1 MLSIGACLG
10 CFVTERKHRE
20 VKGAACH
27 IFRHF
32 EHTVLVD
39 LVNRQAEDF
48 RCGIGFEGLDLVKPN
63 PITVNDKTFL
73 FSRKCMLLCGETC
86 KDDVVALSGKRLGRV
101 LGFWAEQQ
109 PSPEGLVD
117 RTSSIAVQMLF
128 FRCVPGDGN
137 TWSTEKAEHS
147 FVPAS
152 DLMAPVVWAPRS
164 ETAIRAVLPRV
175 WYSA

>member
-1 MLSIGACLG
+1 MLHLHDGMLSIGACLG

-27 IFRHF
+27 IFRNF

-86 KDDVVALSGKRLGRV
+86 KDDVVALSGKRLRRV

-109 PSPEGLVD
+109 PSPEGLMASPTISQA
-117 RTSSIAVQMLF
+117 RPPASRSSIASPTISQHY
-128 FRCVPGDGN
+128 RS
-137 TWSTEKAEHS
+137 STPWTRS
-147 FVPAS
+147 RSTPARTIAGS
-152 DLMAPVVWAPRS
+152 S
-164 ETAIRAVLPRV
+164 
-175 WYSA
+175 